1 MNFFK
6 SFIICL
12 IVLTDI
18 NVYSQELELG
28 KVTIAELEEKH
39 HPKDTAAVAA
49 ILFKKGVT
57 TFEYSEEYGFLLQTI
72 VKTKI
77 KIYKKGGYD
86 WANKSIQYY
95 VASSP
100 KEYISFSKAVT
111 YNLVNG
117 AIEKTKLKSDGE
129 FEEKVNKY
137 RNRKKITMPNVK
149 EGSIIEYEYT
159 IRTPNDEHPRDWDF
173 QTAIPINYCEYKV
186 GIPEYYTYNS
196 YTKGFLPL
204 KVTKD
209 IKNKGINF
217 TFKER
222 SSGLSPS
229 TTFTTERL
237 NYLENSTT
245 YQIENVPALKDESYV
260 NNIDNYTSTLVQELA
275 MVKFPNRNLKS
286 YSTDWKAVTKTI
298 YDYQDFGQELDKTGY
313 FEEAIGPLIAAGNT
327 PEQKIAAIF
336 NYVKQNV
343 KWNGSHGFY
352 CEDGV
357 KTAFKNKK
365 GNVGEIN
372 LMLTAMLRFA
382 GFDANPVLVSTR
394 ENGIALYPSRTAF
407 DYVIAAIE
415 DPKGLLLLDGTA
427 VHSLPNILP
436 TRDLNWFGRLIR
448 KDGTSTEVDLM
459 PKVHSNDAIT
469 MNYSVGPT
477 GKVEGKLR
485 RMQTNYNAM
494 LFRNQIS
501 SENQDAYLE
510 KFENEH
516 SKIEI
521 EEYSRTNEKE
531 LHLPV
536 TEVFSFKGSNLCEVI
551 QDKMYITPML
561 FYTYKE
567 NPFKQETREYPID
580 YSFPFIDKYTIN
592 VQIPEGY
599 TVETIPASINL
610 SMLDE
615 LGTFKFLTN
624 VSGNIIQVAV
634 QHQVNVSII
643 GADYYPMLKEY
654 YQKMIEKMNEKIVL
668 KKA

>member
-1 MNFFK
+1 
-6 SFIICL
+6 
-12 IVLTDI
+12 
-18 NVYSQELELG
+18 
-28 KVTIAELEEKH
+28 
-39 HPKDTAAVAA
+39 
-49 ILFKKGVT
+49 
-57 TFEYSEEYGFLLQTI
+57 
-72 VKTKI
+72 
-77 KIYKKGGYD
+77 
-86 WANKSIQYY
+86 
-95 VASSP
+95 
-100 KEYISFSKAVT
+100 
-111 YNLVNG
+111 
-117 AIEKTKLKSDGE
+117 
-129 FEEKVNKY
+129 
-137 RNRKKITMPNVK
+137 
-149 EGSIIEYEYT
+149 
-159 IRTPNDEHPRDWDF
+159 
-173 QTAIPINYCEYKV
+173 
-186 GIPEYYTYNS
+186 
-196 YTKGFLPL
+196 
-204 KVTKD
+204 
-209 IKNKGINF
+209 
-217 TFKER
+217 
-222 SSGLSPS
+222 
-229 TTFTTERL
+229 
-237 NYLENSTT
+237 
-245 YQIENVPALKDESYV
+245 
-260 NNIDNYTSTLVQELA
+260 VQELA
-275 MVKFPNRNLKS
+275 LVKFPNSLLKS
-286 YSTDWKAVTKTI
+286 YATDWTSVVKTI
-298 YDYQDFGQELDKTGY
+298 YEYQDFGPELNKTGY
-313 FEEAIGPLIAAGNT
+313 FEEAIGPLIAAGTT
-327 PEQKIAAIF
+327 PEEKIAAIF

-343 KWNGSHGFY
+343 KWNGSRGYY

-357 KTAFKNKK
+357 RTAFKNKT

-382 GFDANPVLVSTR
+382 GFEANPVLVSTR

-415 DPKGLLLLDGTA
+415 VPNGLVLLDATA

-448 KDGTSTEVDLM
+448 KDGTSSEVDLM

-469 MNYSVGPT
+469 MNYSVEPT

-521 EEYSRTNEKE
+521 EEYSLTNEKE

-536 TEVFSFKGSNLCEVI
+536 TEVFTFKGSNLCEVI

-599 TVETIPASINL
+599 TVETIPTSINL

-624 VSGNIIQVAV
+624 VSGKTIQISA
-634 QHQVNVSII
+634 QHQVNASII